1 MTYELLYTKSALRD
15 IKKLD
20 RVAKKKLAK
29 ALERLRKNPRSLS
42 KKLTLKKLGGYRYR
56 VGNYR
61 VVFDIKGKKI
71 IIHRVG
77 HRKDIYTLK

>member
-1 MTYELLYTKSALRD
+1 MAYELLYTKSAFRD

-29 ALERLRKNPRSLS
+29 ALERLREDPYRLGR
-42 KKLTLKKLGGYRYR
+42 KLTLKRLGGYRYR

-61 VVFDIKGKKI
+61 VIFDIEGRKI
-71 IIHRVG
+71 VIHRVG
-77 HRKDIYTLK
+77 HRRDIYR